1 MAYAVTLFFFIED
14 MLQFNKSLAT
24 NTNALYLET
33 VNTGSGYYNTLK
45 VQYSQSYDQSNGTFE
60 VTAVSLPTQYRNY
73 LIIQNTGSVVPT
85 PSGQYDVAVYTA
97 EEVTV
102 QATWVEASKTW
113 TAETDEWNSVGAEII
128 TLVDLLY
135 SDRAYISG
143 SNESSIT
150 TYVSAN
156 ENGTYTTYNG

>member
-1 MAYAVTLFFFIED
+1 

-33 VNTGSGYYNTLK
+33 VNTGSGYYSSLK
-45 VQYSQSYDQSNGTFE
+45 VQYSQSYDNSNGTFD
-60 VTAVSLPTQYRNY
+60 VTATSLPTQYNNWM
-73 LIIQNTGSVVPT
+73 LIQNSGNVVPT
-85 PSGQYDVAVYTA
+85 PSGQYDIKVYTYTGSIEPA
-97 EEVTV
+97 IWGTL
-102 QATWVEASKTW
+102 ATAW
-113 TAETDEWNSVGAEII
+113 TAESDTWSTVGDSTVA
-128 TLVDLLY
+128 LVDLLY

-150 TYVSAN
+150 TYVSPN